1 MKKTALFLIFCV
13 TVSAS
18 FAQYLIGHRTYTF
31 NDPSRTGGFGS
42 GGGPGRQIQ
51 TEIYYPATAA
61 GDNTPFVTDSF
72 PYIVFGHGF
81 VMTWDAYMNFV
92 NELVPKGYILLFPR
106 TEGSITPNHNDFGL
120 DLALVVNSFRSLG
133 QNPSSVYYQRVGSTC
148 AIMGHSMGGGA
159 AFLAAANNTS
169 ITALATVAAAET
181 NPSAINAAKNVKVPT
196 LVMYGGND
204 CVTPPA
210 NHQLKMY
217 DSLGTQCKTLINIVG
232 GSHCQFA
239 ENNFN
244 CNFGESTCSPG
255 PAITRAVQHQ
265 RMFKYLVP
273 WLNKV
278 LKGACH
284 PQSNIDSLLQVSTTS
299 EITWQQSCIPQA
311 GLDASVCAGQLL
323 QLGSTLMYG
332 YQFSWNSNPAGF
344 TSSLAT
350 PVVQPTQ
357 SMYYYLTFTNQ
368 YSQCVRQDTVFVQ
381 VNQPPVANA
390 GPDAGGCSG
399 STIPLGATPVSG
411 ITYQWSPTQYLSN
424 PTIAN
429 PTLTT
434 NNAGT
439 YMYVVT
445 ATQNGCSSKDT
456 VIVTISPSF
465 SVQATQ
471 SGSPIC
477 LGGSVQLNAQVAPF
491 MPVAIQTSS
500 SLPVNIP
507 DNTPSGGLQTGNNVP
522 TIAQLN
528 NTSLARAEVTLTH
541 NNYILQG
548 VRFSINHTFCGDL
561 DIYLRSPND
570 QVFVISTDN
579 GGSNDNYVNVSFVD
593 TAANLPPT
601 AAAIQS
607 NGFYRP
613 EGNLFNTYTGPMQ
626 GLWRLYVVDDA
637 TGDVGQITAFS
648 LLVLEVPSGI
658 TYAWSPSS
666 DLNNAYVQNPVA
678 TPNATTNYQVTVSNA
693 GCNATSQTQVVVHP
707 LPLANAGNDAIICT
721 GESITIGQSPVANH
735 TYQWSSLP
743 SGYSNNV
750 ANPSVSPVSNTTY
763 ILQVTDNST
772 GCTNTDSVIITVT
785 NQPVVTITPLGNTT
799 FCQGGSVQ
807 LQATSG
813 FQNYTW
819 SNGVSGTNT
828 ITVSTVG
835 TYTVV
840 AGNSPTCIGTSS
852 AVTITVNIPVTPNV
866 LPSATSICQGDS
878 AMLQITN
885 SSSFTSY
892 SWLPYGQSSPTIYA
906 SQSGSYQ
913 VTTTDINGCNATS
926 SAINITVNT
935 PQVPVITQ
943 SGNVLTSS
951 SAQSYQWYFNGSP
964 VLGATSQSFTANQPG
979 DYYVVTMDNN
989 GCVASSNIITIS
1001 NTTGIEATYTANI
1014 QIYPNP
1020 AEESFVI
1027 NAPVYTEPLTIHI
1040 YDMHGR
1046 IMYQAV
1052 VASSLIDITC
1062 ADWPSGVYVVKVQI
1076 HNKELTQRLIVK

>member
-1 MKKTALFLIFCV
+1 MKKTALFLIFFI
-13 TVSAS
+13 SFS
-18 FAQYLIGHRTYTF
+18 SLFAQYLIGHRTFTF

-81 VMTWDAYMNFV
+81 VMTWDAYLNFV

-120 DLALVVNSFRSLG
+120 DLALVANSFRNLG

-159 AFLAAANNTS
+159 AFLAAANNTN

-210 NHQLKMY
+210 NHQLRMY
-217 DSLGTQCKTLINIVG
+217 DSLGTKCKTLINIVG

-239 ENNFN
+239 ESNFN
-244 CNFGESTCSPG
+244 CNFGETTCSPG
-255 PAITRAVQHQ
+255 PAISRAVQHQ

-284 PQSNIDSLLQVSTTS
+284 PQSKIDSLLQVSTTS

-311 GLDASVCAGQLL
+311 GLDASVCAGQSL

-332 YQFSWNSNPAGF
+332 YQFSWSSNPAGF

-357 SMYYYLTFTNQ
+357 SMYYYLTFTNL
-368 YSQCVRQDTVFVQ
+368 YSQCVRQDTVYVQ
-381 VNQPPVANA
+381 VNPVPVANA
-390 GPDAGGCSG
+390 GPDAGACAGNSV
-399 STIPLGATPVSG
+399 TLGASPVTG
-411 ITYQWSPTQYLSN
+411 VNYQWSPTQFLSN
-424 PTIAN
+424 ATIAN
-429 PTLTT
+429 PTFTAS
-434 NNAGT
+434 NAGT
-439 YMYVVT
+439 YTYVVT
-445 ATQNGCSSKDT
+445 ATQNGCSSNDT

-471 SGSPIC
+471 SGSPVC
-477 LGGSVQLNAQVAPF
+477 PGGSVQLNTQVAPF
-491 MPVAIQTSS
+491 MPAAKPTTGT
-500 SLPVNIP
+500 LPVNIP
-507 DNTPSGGLQTGNNVP
+507 DNSPSGGLQTGNNVP

-528 NTSLARAEVTLTH
+528 NTSLARAEVNLPH
-541 NNYILQG
+541 NNFILQG

-561 DIYLRSPND
+561 DIYLRTPND

-579 GGSNDNYVNVSFVD
+579 GGSNDNYINVTFVD

-601 AAAIQS
+601 TAAIQA

-613 EGNLFNTYTGPMQ
+613 EGNFFNTYTGPMQ
-626 GLWRLYVVDDA
+626 GLWRLYVIDDA
-637 TGDVGQITAFS
+637 SGDVGQITAFS

-658 TYAWSPSS
+658 TYTWSPVNG
-666 DLNNAYVQNPVA
+666 LNNAAISNPLA
-678 TPNATTNYQVTVSNA
+678 SPMNTTTYQVTVSNA
-693 GCNATSQTQVVVHP
+693 GCSATSQTQVVVHP
-707 LPLANAGNDAIICT
+707 LPVANAGNDAILCT
-721 GESITIGQSPVANH
+721 GESLAIGQNPVANH
-735 TYQWSSLP
+735 TYQWSSIP
-743 SGYSNNV
+743 SGFTGNI
-750 ANPSVSPVSNTTY
+750 ANPTVTPSVNTSY
-763 ILQVTDNST
+763 ILQATDNTT
-772 GCTNTDSVIITVT
+772 GCSNTDTVFITVT
-785 NQPVVTITPLGNTT
+785 NQPVVTITPLGSTV
-799 FCQGGSVQ
+799 FCPGGSVQ
-807 LQATSG
+807 LQATAG

-819 SNGVSGTNT
+819 SNGTSGTHT
-828 ITVSTVG
+828 ITVSTSG

-840 AGNSPTCIGTSS
+840 ASNSPTCIGTSS
-852 AVTITVNIPVTPNV
+852 AVTVTVHTPIIPNV
-866 LPSATSICQGDS
+866 QANTTAICQGDS
-878 AMLQITN
+878 AILQVTN
-885 SSSFTSY
+885 SSNFSSY
-892 SWLPYGQSSPTIYA
+892 SWMPYGQSSATIYA

-913 VTTTDINGCNATS
+913 VATTDINGCNATS
-926 SAINITVNT
+926 SAITITVNS

-951 SAQSYQWYFNGSP
+951 SAQSYQWYYNGTP
-964 VLGATSQSFTANQPG
+964 VLGATSQTFTATQPG
-979 DYYVVTMDNN
+979 DYYVVIVDFN
-989 GCVASSNIITIS
+989 GCQATSNIITIA
-1001 NTTGIEATYTANI
+1001 NTAGLDAADVSFM
-1014 QIYPNP
+1014 QLYPNP
-1020 AEESFVI
+1020 ANELFIITAEISSPMQIQIF
-1027 NAPVYTEPLTIHI
+1027 
-1040 YDMHGR
+1040 DMHGR
-1046 IMYQAV
+1046 IMHHALYANSPVAV
-1052 VASSLIDITC
+1052 PCV
-1062 ADWPSGVYVVKVQI
+1062 DWPSGVYVVKVQI
-1076 HNKELTQRLIVK
+1076 NDKEQTQRLIKK

>member
-1 MKKTALFLIFCV
+1 MKKTALFLILFIP
-13 TVSAS
+13 VSS
-18 FAQYLIGHRTYTF
+18 LFAQYLIGHRTFTF

-81 VMTWDAYMNFV
+81 VMTWDAYLNFV

-120 DLALVVNSFRSLG
+120 DLALVANSFRNLG

-159 AFLAAANNTS
+159 AFLAAANNTN

-210 NHQLKMY
+210 NHQLRMY
-217 DSLGTQCKTLINIVG
+217 DSLGTKCKTLINIVG

-239 ENNFN
+239 ESNFN
-244 CNFGESTCSPG
+244 CSFGETTCSPG
-255 PAITRAVQHQ
+255 PTINRAVQHQ

-284 PQSNIDSLLQVSTTS
+284 PQSKIDSLLQVSTTS
-299 EITWQQSCIPQA
+299 EITWQQSCVLQA
-311 GLDASVCAGQLL
+311 GLDASVCAGQSL
-323 QLGSTLMYG
+323 QLGSTPMYG
-332 YQFSWNSNPAGF
+332 YQFSWSSNPAGF

-368 YSQCVRQDTVFVQ
+368 YSQCIRQDTVYVQ
-381 VNQPPVANA
+381 VNPVPVANA
-390 GPDAGGCSG
+390 GPDAGACAGNSV
-399 STIPLGATPVSG
+399 TLGALPVAGVS
-411 ITYQWSPTQYLSN
+411 YQWSPTQFLSN
-424 PTIAN
+424 AAIAN
-429 PTLTT
+429 PTFIAS
-434 NNAGT
+434 NAGT
-439 YMYVVT
+439 YTYVVT
-445 ATQNGCSSKDT
+445 ATQNGCLSKDT

-471 SGSPIC
+471 SGSPVC
-477 LGGSVQLNAQVAPF
+477 PGGSVQLNTQVAPF
-491 MPVAIQTSS
+491 MPAVRPATSN
-500 SLPVNIP
+500 LPVNIP

-528 NTSLARAEVTLTH
+528 NTSLARAEVNLPH
-541 NNYILQG
+541 NNFVLQG

-561 DIYLRSPND
+561 DIYLRTPND

-579 GGSNDNYVNVSFVD
+579 GGSNDNYINVTFVD
-593 TAANLPPT
+593 SAANLPPT
-601 AAAIQS
+601 MAAIQA

-613 EGNLFNTYTGPMQ
+613 EGNLFNTYSGAMQ
-626 GLWRLYVVDDA
+626 GLWRLYLIDDA
-637 TGDVGQITAFS
+637 SGDVGQITAFS

-658 TYAWSPSS
+658 TYAWSPANGLSNS
-666 DLNNAYVQNPVA
+666 TISNPLA
-678 TPNATTNYQVTVSNA
+678 SPMNTTTYQVTVSHA
-693 GCNATSQTQVVVHP
+693 GCSSTSQTQVVVHP
-707 LPLANAGNDAIICT
+707 LPVANAGNDAILCT
-721 GESITIGQSPVANH
+721 GESLVIGQSPIANH
-735 TYQWSSLP
+735 SYQWSSIP
-743 SGYSNNV
+743 SGFTNNT
-750 ANPSVSPVSNTTY
+750 ANPMVTPSVNTSY
-763 ILQVTDNST
+763 ILQATDNTT
-772 GCTNTDSVIITVT
+772 GCSNTDTVFITVT
-785 NQPVVTITPLGNTT
+785 NQPVVTITPLGSTT

-807 LQATSG
+807 LQATAG

-819 SNGVSGTNT
+819 SNGTSGIHT
-828 ITVSTVG
+828 ITVSTSG

-840 AGNSPTCIGTSS
+840 ASNSPTCIGTSS
-852 AVTITVNIPVTPNV
+852 AVTVTVHTPIIPGVQAN
-866 LPSATSICQGDS
+866 ATTICQGDS
-878 AMLQITN
+878 AMLLVTN
-885 SSSFTSY
+885 SSNFTSY
-892 SWLPYGQSSPTIYA
+892 SWMPYGQSSASIYV

-913 VTTTDINGCNATS
+913 VATTDINGCIASS
-926 SAINITVNT
+926 SAINITVNS
-935 PQVPVITQ
+935 PQVPIITQ

-951 SAQSYQWYFNGSP
+951 SAQSYQWYWNGAP
-964 VLGATSQSFTANQPG
+964 VLGASDQSFTATQPG
-979 DYYVVTMDNN
+979 DYYVVIVDFN
-989 GCVASSNIITIS
+989 GCQAASNIITIA
-1001 NTTGIEATYTANI
+1001 NTAGWEAADVSLM
-1014 QIYPNP
+1014 QLYPNP
-1020 AEESFVI
+1020 ANESFVI
-1027 NAPVYTEPLTIHI
+1027 TTEISSPMQIQIFDL
-1040 YDMHGR
+1040 HGR
-1046 IMYQAV
+1046 IMHQALYV
-1052 VASSLIDITC
+1052 TSPVAIPC
-1062 ADWPSGVYVVKVQI
+1062 VDWPSGVYVVKVLI
-1076 HNKELTQRLIVK
+1076 NDKEQTQRLIKK

>member
-1 MKKTALFLIFCV
+1 MKKTALFLIFFIPF
-13 TVSAS
+13 SS
-18 FAQYLIGHRTYTF
+18 LFAQYLIGHRTFTF

-120 DLALVVNSFRSLG
+120 DLALVANSFRSLG

-159 AFLAAANNTS
+159 AFLAAANNTN

-181 NPSAINAAKNVKVPT
+181 TPSAINAAKNVKVPT

-204 CVTPPA
+204 CVTPPT

-217 DSLGTQCKTLINIVG
+217 DSLGTKCKTLINIVG

-239 ENNFN
+239 ESNFN
-244 CNFGESTCSPG
+244 CNFGETTCSPG

-311 GLDASVCAGQLL
+311 GLDASVCAGQSL

-368 YSQCVRQDTVFVQ
+368 YSQCVRQDTVYVQ
-381 VNQPPVANA
+381 VNPVPVANA
-390 GPDAGGCSG
+390 GPDAGACAGNSV
-399 STIPLGATPVSG
+399 TLGTSPITGVS
-411 ITYQWSPTQYLSN
+411 YQWSPTQFLSN
-424 PTIAN
+424 ATQAN
-429 PTLTT
+429 PTFTSS
-434 NNAGT
+434 NAGT
-439 YMYVVT
+439 YTYVVT
-445 ATQNGCSSKDT
+445 ATQNGCSSNDT
-456 VIVTISPSF
+456 VIITISPSF

-471 SGSPIC
+471 SGSPVC
-477 LGGSVQLNAQVAPF
+477 PGGSVQLNSQVAPF
-491 MPVAIQTSS
+491 MPAARPTSS
-500 SLPVNIP
+500 TLPVNIP
-507 DNTPSGGLQTGNNVP
+507 DNTPSGGLQTGNNLP

-528 NTSLARAEVTLTH
+528 NTSLARAEVNLPH
-541 NNYILQG
+541 NNFVLQG

-561 DIYLRSPND
+561 DIYLRAPND

-601 AAAIQS
+601 TAAIQA
-607 NGFYRP
+607 NGYYRP

-626 GLWRLYVVDDA
+626 GLWRLYVIDDA
-637 TGDVGQITAFS
+637 SGDVGQITAFS

-658 TYAWSPSS
+658 TYTWSPVNG
-666 DLNNAYVQNPVA
+666 LNNAAISNPLA
-678 TPNATTNYQVTVSNA
+678 SPMNTTTYQVTVSNA
-693 GCNATSQTQVVVHP
+693 GCSATSQTQVLVHP
-707 LPLANAGNDAIICT
+707 LPVANAGNDAILCT
-721 GESITIGQSPVANH
+721 GESLAIGQSPIANH
-735 TYQWSSLP
+735 TYQWSSIP
-743 SGYSNNV
+743 SGFTGNI
-750 ANPSVSPVSNTTY
+750 ANPTVTPSVNTSY
-763 ILQVTDNST
+763 ILQATDNTT
-772 GCTNTDSVIITVT
+772 GCSNTDTVFIAVT
-785 NQPVVTITPLGNTT
+785 NQPVVTITPLGSTA
-799 FCQGGSVQ
+799 FCPGGSVQ
-807 LQATSG
+807 LQATAG

-819 SNGVSGTNT
+819 SNGTSGTHT
-828 ITVSTVG
+828 ITVSTSG

-840 AGNSPTCIGTSS
+840 AGNSPTCVGTSS
-852 AVTITVNIPVTPNV
+852 AVTVTVHTPIIPSVQANTT
-866 LPSATSICQGDS
+866 AICQGDS
-878 AMLQITN
+878 AMLQVTN
-885 SSSFTSY
+885 SSNFTSY
-892 SWLPYGQSSPTIYA
+892 SWMPHGQSSPSIYV

-913 VTTTDINGCNATS
+913 VATTDINGCSATS
-926 SAINITVNT
+926 SAITITVNS

-951 SAQSYQWYFNGSP
+951 SAQSYQWYWNGAP
-964 VLGATSQSFTANQPG
+964 VLGATAQTFTATQPG
-979 DYYVVTMDNN
+979 DYYVVIVDNN
-989 GCVASSNIITIS
+989 GCQASSNIITIA
-1001 NTTGIEATYTANI
+1001 NTAGLYAANVSFM
-1014 QIYPNP
+1014 QLYPNP
-1020 AEESFVI
+1020 ANESFI
-1027 NAPVYTEPLTIHI
+1027 ITAEISSPMQIQIFDL
-1040 YDMHGR
+1040 HGR
-1046 IMYQAV
+1046 IMHQALYGTSP
-1052 VASSLIDITC
+1052 VAIPC
-1062 ADWPSGVYVVKVQI
+1062 VDWPSGVYVVKVQA
-1076 HNKELTQRLIVK
+1076 NDKELTQRLIKK